1 MEPRRRGRSIPAAG
15 YEGRPTGG
23 LGQEPRPGALTDVGA
38 RVDLI
43 LIKAP
48 TPAPLMTGH
57 ARYPDQSEC
66 GGSAPH
72 RGPRYEFRCA
82 TPLSAL
88 TPRGCRAAF
97 IGIGSSPS
105 VDGARPRR
113 SIASSPCSTTVMLRR
128 RKLRTNRGRLFE
140 VSPVDGKAAPGR
152 ICPQSVITRAATSLT
167 LMPSAAI
174 AVGYST
180 TPRDQVHEECQGVL
194 TGDDRGSN

>member
-23 LGQEPRPGALTDVGA
+23 LGQEPCPGALTDVGA

-43 LIKAP
+43 LIKARRQ
-48 TPAPLMTGH
+48 LMMTGH
-57 ARYPDQSEC
+57 ARYPDQLEC

-88 TPRGCRAAF
+88 TLRGCRAAF

-128 RKLRTNRGRLFE
+128 RKLLTNRGRLFE
-140 VSPVDGKAAPGR
+140 VSPVDGKARPGR
-152 ICPQSVITRAATSLT
+152 ICPQSVIARAATSLT

-180 TPRDQVHEECQGVL
+180 TLEDQVHEECQGVL